1 MNETQAHL
9 TAAYDRQYLAKEEFG
24 QLFQEGTEIRKMTVA
39 FVKKM
44 NQAGSGVK
52 HMRKV
57 QTWTDKV
64 WEQITGQERPDWI
77 KNGTPHP
84 NFLRDTQAEEAQK

>member
-1 MNETQAHL
+1 MRHL
-9 TAAYDRQYLAKEEFG
+9 TAACDRQYLAKEEFG

-44 NQAGSGVK
+44 NQADSGVK

-57 QTWTDKV
+57 QTWTDRV
-64 WEQITGQERPDWI
+64 WEQWEKITVQERPDWI

-84 NFLRDTQAEEAQK
+84 NFLRDTQAEEAEK